1 MAQSELDE
9 FLQEQRKAAEER
21 AARKRAEQ
29 LSLDYLNLISVSAPT
44 EIKAMELIKEEDA
57 RRGKLVPVQLI
68 RKKLIVAVFN
78 PSLPE
83 AVKLIKQLEKN
94 YTVTVVITTES
105 GLRHAWSYYQYIKEA
120 PKHVSGA
127 VTIDPERIEQ
137 IQQDIQT
144 LKNFTSAL
152 EAFKNPQTSRVLELV
167 LGGAVA
173 LGASDIHLEPGK
185 ETNFIRIR
193 IDGMLH
199 IVSAH
204 MSEKLYH
211 ALVSR
216 IKLLSSLKLNIKDE
230 AQDGRFTINL
240 PKRDIEI
247 RSSVIPSE
255 YGETVVMRLLDPSA
269 LDVSLEK
276 LGWRTDDLEII
287 KQETSKPNGLILN
300 TGPTGSGK
308 TTTLYAFLKQA
319 NKPEVKIITVEDPI
333 EYHLDGVS
341 QTQVD
346 PDAGY
351 TFASGLRSILRQDPD
366 IILIGEIRD
375 KETAGIAL
383 NASLTGHLVFSTLH
397 TNDAVG
403 AVPRLIDL
411 GAKPNILGPALSV
424 VIAQRLVRKLCPACK
439 EAVGT
444 DTIKREVIDA
454 FLNSLPKR
462 VDRTPYK
469 NPTIYKSV
477 GCTECNN
484 IGYKGRTSI
493 FELFVISEP
502 IEQAIYKSPTEL
514 ELKELARTQGMVT
527 MQEDGILKIFQG
539 VTDIAEVERLTG
551 SIVWTQTKNTSI

>member
-1 MAQSELDE
+1 MVQSELDE

-21 AARKRAEQ
+21 AARKRAEK
-29 LSLDYLNLISVSAPT
+29 LSLDYLDLISVSAPT

-94 YTVTVVITTES
+94 YTVTVVIATES
-105 GLRHAWSYYQYIKEA
+105 GLRHAWSYYQYVKET

-127 VTIDPERIEQ
+127 VTIDPERIQQ

-152 EAFKNPQTSRVLELV
+152 ETFKNPQISRVLELV

-185 ETNFIRIR
+185 EANFVRIR

-199 IVSAH
+199 IVSVN

-216 IKLLSSLKLNIKDE
+216 IKLLSNLKLNIKDE

-255 YGETVVMRLLDPSA
+255 YGETVVMRLLDPGA

-276 LGWRTDDLEII
+276 LGWRKDDLEII

-319 NKPEVKIITVEDPI
+319 NKPEIKIITVEDPV

-439 EAVGT
+439 EAVGA

-462 VDRTPYK
+462 VDRAPYK

-527 MQEDGILKIFQG
+527 MQEDGVLKIFQG
-539 VTDIAEVERLTG
+539 ITDIAEVERLTG

>member
-21 AARKRAEQ
+21 AARKRAEK
-29 LSLDYLNLISVSAPT
+29 LGLDYLDLISVSAPT

-94 YTVTVVITTES
+94 YTITVVITTES
-105 GLRHAWSYYQYIKEA
+105 GLRHAWSYYQYVKET

-137 IQQDIQT
+137 IQQDVQT

-185 ETNFIRIR
+185 EANFVRIR

-199 IVSAH
+199 IVSVN

-216 IKLLSSLKLNIKDE
+216 IKLLSNLKLNIKDE

-255 YGETVVMRLLDPSA
+255 YGETVVMRLLDPGA

-276 LGWRTDDLEII
+276 LGWRKDDLEII

-319 NKPEVKIITVEDPI
+319 NKPEIKIITVEDPV
-333 EYHLDGVS
+333 EYHLDGIS

-439 EAVGT
+439 EAVGA

-462 VDRTPYK
+462 VDRAPYK
-469 NPTIYKSV
+469 NPTIYKFV

-527 MQEDGILKIFQG
+527 MQEDGVLKIFQG
-539 VTDIAEVERLTG
+539 ITDIAEVERLTG
-551 SIVWTQTKNTSI
+551 SILWAQTKNTSI

>member
-21 AARKRAEQ
+21 VARKRAEQ
-29 LSLDYLNLISVSAPT
+29 LNLDYLDLISVSAPT

-199 IVSAH
+199 IVSTH

-216 IKLLSSLKLNIKDE
+216 IKLLSNLKLNIKDE

-255 YGETVVMRLLDPSA
+255 YGETVVMRLLDPIA

-403 AVPRLIDL
+403 AIPRLIDL

-462 VDRTPYK
+462 VDRAPYK

-527 MQEDGILKIFQG
+527 MQEDGVLKIFQG